1 MSETFLVTGGC
12 GFIGSA
18 LVRSLA
24 SAGHKVHVVDV
35 LSYAGHRANL
45 RGVEGD
51 WQLSTID
58 IADGAAIGA
67 VLEETRPEAIF
78 HLAAET
84 HVDRSIDSA
93 DAFVRTNVSGTH
105 HLLEATRS
113 FWNALSQPR
122 KDRFRFIH
130 VSTDEVFGS
139 IDAGFVREDAP
150 YAPRSPYAATKASSN
165 HLVRAWHTTYGLP
178 TVTVISSNN
187 YGPRQ
192 HPEKLIPTIV
202 RRGIAGDPIP
212 IYGDGENL
220 RDWIYVEDHVAAIRA
235 AFESGNTGESYNVG
249 TMNLASNKE
258 VAHQVCFALDS
269 IRSVAQG
276 THARQIE
283 FVTDRPGHDRR
294 YAIDTARAQ
303 TTLGWEPK
311 TDFHSG
317 LDETVRWYVDN
328 DGWISEVM
336 EGRYDGGRLGLMV
349 GNK

>member
-1 MSETFLVTGGC
+1 MSAAYLVTGGC

-18 LVRSLA
+18 LVRSLVA
-24 SAGHKVHVVDV
+24 DGHKVSVADV

-51 WQLSTID
+51 WSLSTTD
-58 IADGAAIGA
+58 IADGTA
-67 VLEETRPEAIF
+67 VATLLSETEPAAIF

-93 DAFVRTNVSGTH
+93 EPFVRTNVCGTH
-105 HLLEATRS
+105 QLLEATRRY
-113 FWNALSQPR
+113 WNTLSQSR
-122 KDRFRFIH
+122 KERFRFIH

-139 IDAGFVREDAP
+139 VDAGFVGEDAP

-165 HLVRAWHTTYGLP
+165 HLVRAWQTTYGLP

-202 RRGIAGDPIP
+202 RRGMAGESIP

-220 RDWIYVEDHVAAIRA
+220 RDWIYVDDHVAAIRA
-235 AFESGNTGESYNVG
+235 ALQRGKAGASYNVG
-249 TMNLASNKE
+249 TMSLASNKV
-258 VAHQVCFALDS
+258 VAQHVCSALDS
-269 IRSVAQG
+269 IRGVDQG
-276 THARQIE
+276 THARQIA

-294 YAIDTARAQ
+294 YAIDTTRAR
-303 TTLGWEPK
+303 TTLGWSPK
-311 TDFHSG
+311 TDFRAG
-317 LDETVRWYVDN
+317 IEETVRWYVDN
-328 DGWISEVM
+328 SAWISEVM
-336 EGRYDGGRLGLMV
+336 EGRYDGSRLGLMAEE
-349 GNK
+349 K